1 MRIFTLLCFLLL
13 ALSAKGAL
21 AKDQNNYRIDIKV
34 IEPDLDR
41 EFKEFGRTSFFA
53 STLDNKHVYQFSVIN
68 DLEGDAEIEMTYGNH
83 RYYNHGDG
91 LHVSRIVKL
100 KNQPYLAFEIT
111 AVNDGVGLPFSELVI
126 SSTSGFKTYPII
138 AAPDS
143 YYEQTNT
150 ISPSYAFTCQ
160 PNAIS
165 TFDKS
170 ITSDSA
176 TFCESDLSHF
186 ELIEKQEATINAYLP
201 KFDEYLNQNF
211 DASTT
216 GEFNLAL
223 TPLKL
228 TSTAAFEQLL
238 NEMQTWFSVSR
249 ISTELFTFV
258 QVQTKNQPVYENFAY
273 SFVKLSGKWHLLYS
287 GLESSKGYF
296 PLNGI
301 SKYSQTAIKVE
312 EYCFKECDWWGQTA
326 HAVLDF
332 KKGSISFS
340 QINSNQN

>member
-1 MRIFTLLCFLLL
+1 MRMLISLYFLLL
-13 ALSAKGAL
+13 ALSATGAF
-21 AKDQNNYRIDIKV
+21 ANDQTNYRIDFKV

-41 EFKEFGRTSFFA
+41 EFKEFGRTSFSA
-53 STLDNKHVYQFSVIN
+53 ITLDSKHVYQFSIIN

-83 RYYNHGDG
+83 RYYNHGDR
-91 LHVSRIVKL
+91 LHVSRIIKL
-100 KNQPYLAFEIT
+100 KKQPYLAFEIT

-126 SSTSGFKTYPII
+126 SSASGFTTYPII
-138 AAPDS
+138 TAADD

-150 ISPSYAFTCQ
+150 VSPSYAFTCQ
-160 PNAIS
+160 PSSIS

-186 ELIEKQEATINAYLP
+186 ELIEKQKADITANLP

-211 DASTT
+211 DVSTAN
-216 GEFNLAL
+216 EFDLTLA
-223 TPLKL
+223 PLKL
-228 TSTAAFEQLL
+228 KSTTAFEKLL
-238 NEMQTWFSVSR
+238 NEMQTWFSVTR
-249 ISTELFTFV
+249 ISSELFTFV

-273 SFVKLSGKWHLLYS
+273 SFVKLGGKWHLVYS

-301 SKYSQTAIKVE
+301 SKRTSTAIKVK

-332 KKGSISFS
+332 KKRSISFS